1 VALSGKKK
9 RIGELLVES
18 GIITRDDFEQIL
30 VAQKGSNKRI
40 GELVVEKGICSE
52 YDIAAALSS
61 QLGMPCIDLKTATVE
76 PAAIEIISET
86 LAHKH
91 QIVPIYVRGR
101 DLHVAMADPFSHD
114 ALEDVQFATG
124 YRIQPYISTYSD
136 IFWAIEKYYHKGDT
150 SVDSLVSDIVP
161 AQVEVLEEEKREG
174 QPELGDLRKQSEA
187 APIIRMVNLIITRAV
202 EEKASDIHI
211 EPKKD
216 KLIVRNRVDGAL
228 RVDME
233 LPSSVQGAIISRLK
247 IMSSMDIAER
257 RVPQDGRIAVKLGS
271 KTLDLRVST
280 LPTTFGEKVVIRIL
294 DSEGSLIGLEKLGL
308 DGETRRK
315 FVGLITKPQGI
326 ILVTGPTGSGKTTT
340 LYTALS
346 HIADVEKNVST
357 IEDPIEY
364 ELNGINQVGVDEK
377 AGRTFENVLRSLLRQ
392 DPDVIMVGEMR
403 DVTTATIAM
412 QASLTGHLVFSTIH
426 TNNTVATITRLRD
439 LGVPSYLISS
449 TIIGIIAQ
457 RLVRVICPFC
467 KEEYQPH
474 EDNLRGLA
482 LTPEQ
487 VRDHK
492 FLRGKGCG
500 KCGDTGYKG
509 RAGIY
514 EMLVLSQKIKEA
526 IATEASEGKLRQI
539 AIAEGMQTLP
549 HAGVERLMQGVTT
562 VEEVLRAIQTDEDFG
577 SLCPDCG
584 AILGSGFVACPECG
598 KKLIETCPSCSKTLD
613 AGWKFCP
620 YCSDQLPG
628 ANQPQ
633 KASDP
638 KVIRMGKERSA

>member
-1 VALSGKKK
+1 MALSAKKK

-18 GIITRDDFEQIL
+18 GLMGREDFEKIL
-30 VAQKGSNKRI
+30 SEQKGSNKRI

-61 QLGMPCIDLKTATVE
+61 QLGMPCVDLKTAAIE
-76 PAAIEIISET
+76 PAAVKIISEK
-86 LAHKH
+86 LAQRH
-91 QIVPIYVRGR
+91 QIVPIRVRGR

-124 YRIQPYISTYSD
+124 YRIQPYISTQSD
-136 IFWAIEKYYHKGDT
+136 IVWAIEKHYNVDT

-161 AQVEVLEEEKREG
+161 EEVEVLEEDKEHHAEI
-174 QPELGDLRKQSEA
+174 GDLKKQSEA

-211 EPKKD
+211 EPRKK

-228 RVDME
+228 RVDLE
-233 LPSSVQGAIISRLK
+233 LPQSVQGAVISRLK

-280 LPTTFGEKVVIRIL
+280 LPTAFGEKVVIRIL

-308 DGETRRK
+308 DKETRDK
-315 FVGLITKPQGI
+315 FVSLITKPQGI
-326 ILVTGPTGSGKTTT
+326 VLVTGPTGSGKTTT

-364 ELNGINQVGVDEK
+364 ELGGINQVGVDEK
-377 AGRTFENVLRSLLRQ
+377 AGRTFAGVLRSLLRQ

-457 RLVRVICPFC
+457 RLVRVVCPFC
-467 KEEYQPH
+467 KEPYEPS
-474 EDNLRGLA
+474 EDSLRGLG
-482 LTPEQ
+482 LTPRQ
-487 VRDHK
+487 VKDHT
-492 FLRGKGCG
+492 FYRGKGCG
-500 KCGDTGYKG
+500 KCGETGYKG

-526 IATEASEGKLRQI
+526 IAGEASEGQLRQL
-539 AIAEGMQTLP
+539 AVAEGMKTLP
-549 HAGVERLMQGVTT
+549 KAGVERLLTGVTT

-577 SLCPDCG
+577 SLCPACG
-584 AILGSGFVACPECG
+584 AVLGSGFVACPECG
-598 KKLIETCPSCSKTLD
+598 KRLIKVCGTCSKTVD
-613 AGWKFCP
+613 ADWKYCP
-620 YCSDQLPG
+620 YCADKLAG
-628 ANQPQ
+628 ASQAQQAGN
-633 KASDP
+633 P
-638 KVIRMGKERSA
+638 KIVSMGKERMA

>member
-1 VALSGKKK
+1 MALSGKKK

-18 GIITRDDFEQIL
+18 GILTPEDFEKIL
-30 VAQKGSNKRI
+30 LEQKDSNKKI
-40 GELVVEKGICSE
+40 GELVVERGICTE

-61 QLGMPCIDLKTATVE
+61 QLGMPCIDLKAATIE
-76 PAAIEIISET
+76 PAGIEIISER
-86 LAHKH
+86 LAQKH

-124 YRIQPYISTYSD
+124 YRIQPYISTHSD
-136 IFWAIEKYYHKGDT
+136 ILWAIEKYYNVGS
-150 SVDSLVSDIVP
+150 SVDSLVSDIMP
-161 AQVEVLEEEKREG
+161 EQVEVLEEDRG
-174 QPELGDLRKQSEA
+174 GHAELGDLKKQSEA

-211 EPKKD
+211 EPKKN
-216 KLIVRNRVDGAL
+216 KLLVRTRVDGAL
-228 RVDME
+228 RVDLE
-233 LPSSVQGAIISRLK
+233 LPESVQGAIVSRLK

-257 RVPQDGRIAVKLGS
+257 RIPQDGRIAVKLGS

-308 DGETRRK
+308 DGETRKK
-315 FVGLITKPQGI
+315 FVSLISKPQGI
-326 ILVTGPTGSGKTTT
+326 VLVTGPTGSGKTTT

-364 ELNGINQVGVDEK
+364 ELADINQVGVDEK

-467 KEEYQPH
+467 KEAYQPH
-474 EDNLRGLA
+474 EDSLRGLA
-482 LTPEQ
+482 LTPQQ
-487 VRDHK
+487 VKGHT
-492 FLRGKGCG
+492 FLRGKGCS
-500 KCGDTGYKG
+500 KCGETGYKG

-526 IATEASEGKLRQI
+526 IASEASEGQLRQL
-539 AIAEGMQTLP
+539 AVAEGMKTLS
-549 HAGVERLMQGVTT
+549 HAGVERLMQGTTT
-562 VEEVLRAIQTDEDFG
+562 VDEVLRAIQTDEDFG
-577 SLCPDCG
+577 SLCPACS
-584 AILGSGFVACPECG
+584 AILGAGFIACPECG
-598 KKLIETCPSCSKTLD
+598 EKLIETCPACSRTLD
-613 AGWKFCP
+613 AGWKYCP
-620 YCSDQLPG
+620 YCADQLAG
-628 ANQPQ
+628 AKQAQQANH
-633 KASDP
+633 S
-638 KVIRMGKERSA
+638 KVIPMGKEKTA

>member
-1 VALSGKKK
+1 MALSGKKK
-9 RIGELLVES
+9 RIGELLIES
-18 GIITRDDFEQIL
+18 GLITREDFEKIL
-30 VAQKGSNKRI
+30 AEQKNSNKKL
-40 GELVVEKGICSE
+40 GELVVDRGICSE

-61 QLGMPCIDLKTATVE
+61 QLGMPCIDLKAANIE
-76 PAAIEIISET
+76 PAAIKIISEK
-86 LAHKH
+86 LAQKH
-91 QIVPIYVRGR
+91 QIVPIQVRGR

-124 YRIQPYISTYSD
+124 YRIQPYISTHSD
-136 IFWAIEKYYHKGDT
+136 IVWAIEQYYHSDST
-150 SVDSLVSDIVP
+150 SVDTLVSDIVP
-161 AQVEVLEEEKREG
+161 AEVEVLEEDGEH
-174 QPELGDLRKQSEA
+174 QPELGDLKKQSEA

-211 EPKKD
+211 EPRKN

-228 RVDME
+228 RVDLE
-233 LPSSVQGAIISRLK
+233 LPQTVQGAIVSRLK

-257 RVPQDGRIAVKLGS
+257 RVPQDGRIAVKMGG

-280 LPTTFGEKVVIRIL
+280 LPTAFGEKVVIRIL

-315 FVGLITKPQGI
+315 FVSLITKPQGI
-326 ILVTGPTGSGKTTT
+326 VLVTGPTGSGKTTT

-364 ELNGINQVGVDEK
+364 DLEGINQVGVNEK
-377 AGRTFENVLRSLLRQ
+377 AGRTFEGVLRSLLRQ

-403 DVTTATIAM
+403 DVSTATIAM

-467 KEEYQPH
+467 KEEYQPS
-474 EDNLRGLA
+474 EDSLRGLA
-482 LTPEQ
+482 LTPKQ
-487 VRDHK
+487 LKDHR
-492 FLRGKGCG
+492 FIRGRGCG

-526 IATEASEGKLRQI
+526 IATGASEGKLRQL
-539 AIAEGMQTLP
+539 AVAEGMQTLP
-549 HAGVERLMQGVTT
+549 NAGVERLMKGVTT

-577 SLCPDCG
+577 SLCPACT
-584 AILGSGFVACPECG
+584 AILGSDFIACPECG
-598 KKLIETCPSCSKTLD
+598 KRLIETCPACSKTLD
-613 AGWKFCP
+613 AGWHYCP
-620 YCSDQLPG
+620 YCAEKLSETNPAG
-628 ANQPQ
+628 PATN
-633 KASDP
+633 P
-638 KVIRMGKERSA
+638 KLVSMGTGQMG

>member
-18 GIITRDDFEQIL
+18 GLLSREDFEKIL
-30 VAQKGSNKRI
+30 LEQKGSNKKI
-40 GELVVEKGICSE
+40 GELIVDKGICSE

-61 QLGMPCIDLKTATVE
+61 QLGMPCIDLKTAPIE
-76 PAAIEIISET
+76 PAAVEIISER
-86 LAHKH
+86 LAQKH
-91 QIVPIYVRGR
+91 QIVPIKVRGR
-101 DLHVAMADPFSHD
+101 DLHVAMGDPFSHD

-136 IFWAIEKYYHKGDT
+136 ILWAIEKYYNVGS

-161 AQVEVLEEEKREG
+161 EQVEVLAEDRDG
-174 QPELGDLRKQSEA
+174 HAELGDLKKQSEA

-211 EPKKD
+211 EPKKN
-216 KLIVRNRVDGAL
+216 KLLVRNRVDGAL
-228 RVDME
+228 RIDLE
-233 LPSSVQGAIISRLK
+233 LPQSVQGAIVSRLK

-257 RVPQDGRIAVKLGS
+257 RVPQDGRITVKLGN

-308 DGETRRK
+308 DGETRQK
-315 FVGLITKPQGI
+315 FVSLISKPQGI
-326 ILVTGPTGSGKTTT
+326 VLVTGPTGSGKTTT

-364 ELNGINQVGVDEK
+364 ELGDINQVGVDEK
-377 AGRTFENVLRSLLRQ
+377 AGRTFAGVLRSLLRQ

-439 LGVPSYLISS
+439 LGVPSYLIAS

-474 EDNLRGLA
+474 EDSLRGLA
-482 LTPEQ
+482 LTPQQ
-487 VRDHK
+487 VRCHT
-492 FLRGKGCG
+492 FVRGKGCG
-500 KCGDTGYKG
+500 KCGETGYKG

-514 EMLVLSQKIKEA
+514 EMMVLSQKIKEA
-526 IATEASEGKLRQI
+526 IATEASEGQLKQL
-539 AIAEGMQTLP
+539 AVAEGMQTLS
-549 HAGVERLMQGVTT
+549 HAGVERLMEGTTT
-562 VEEVLRAIQTDEDFG
+562 VDEVLRAIQTDEDFG
-577 SLCPDCG
+577 SLCPACS
-584 AILGSGFVACPECG
+584 AILGAGFIACPVCG
-598 KKLIETCPSCSKTLD
+598 KKLIETCPACSKTLD
-613 AGWKFCP
+613 AGWKYCP
-620 YCSDQLPG
+620 YCANHLVG
-628 ANQPQ
+628 AKQARQVMDSKIIP
-633 KASDP
+633 
-638 KVIRMGKERSA
+638 MGKEKTA

>member
-18 GIITRDDFEQIL
+18 GLMSHEDFEKIL
-30 VAQKGSNKRI
+30 LEQKDSNKKI

-61 QLGMPCIDLKTATVE
+61 QLGMPCIDLKTATIE
-76 PAAIEIISET
+76 PGGIEIISER
-86 LAHKH
+86 LAQKH
-91 QIVPIYVRGR
+91 QIVPINVRGR

-124 YRIQPYISTYSD
+124 YRIQPYISTHSD
-136 IFWAIEKYYHKGDT
+136 ITWAIEKYYNVGS
-150 SVDSLVSDIVP
+150 SVDSLVSDIIP
-161 AQVEVLEEEKREG
+161 EEVEVLEERREG
-174 QPELGDLRKQSEA
+174 QPELGDLKKESEA

-211 EPKKD
+211 EPKKN
-216 KLIVRNRVDGAL
+216 KLLVRNRVDRAL
-228 RVDME
+228 RVDLE
-233 LPSSVQGAIISRLK
+233 LPQTVQGAIVSRLK

-257 RVPQDGRIAVKLGS
+257 RVPQDGRITVKLGN

-280 LPTTFGEKVVIRIL
+280 LPTTHGEKVVIRIL

-308 DGETRRK
+308 DGDTRQK
-315 FVGLITKPQGI
+315 FVSLISKPQGI
-326 ILVTGPTGSGKTTT
+326 VLVTGPTGIGKTTT

-364 ELNGINQVGVDEK
+364 ELADINQVGVDEK
-377 AGRTFENVLRSLLRQ
+377 AGRTFESVLRSLLRQ

-474 EDNLRGLA
+474 EDSLRGLA
-482 LTPEQ
+482 LTPQQ
-487 VRDHK
+487 VRDHT
-492 FLRGKGCG
+492 FLRGKGCD
-500 KCGDTGYKG
+500 KCGGTGYKG

-514 EMLVLSQKIKEA
+514 EMMVLSQKLKEA
-526 IATEASEGKLRQI
+526 IATEASEGQLKQL
-539 AIAEGMQTLP
+539 AVAEGMKTLS
-549 HAGVERLMQGVTT
+549 HAGVERLMEGTTT
-562 VEEVLRAIQTDEDFG
+562 VDEVLRAIQTDEDFG
-577 SLCPDCG
+577 SLCPACS
-584 AILGSGFVACPECG
+584 AILGAGFIACPECG
-598 KKLIETCPSCSKTLD
+598 EKLIETCPECNKTLD
-613 AGWKFCP
+613 AGWKYCP
-620 YCSDQLPG
+620 YCADQLHG
-628 ANQPQ
+628 ARQAQQVKDSKIIP
-633 KASDP
+633 
-638 KVIRMGKERSA
+638 MGKEKTA

>member
-1 VALSGKKK
+1 MALSGKKK

-18 GIITRDDFEQIL
+18 GLMTREDFETIL
-30 VAQKGSNKRI
+30 SEQKNSNKKL
-40 GELVVEKGICSE
+40 GELVVDKGICSE

-61 QLGMPCIDLKTATVE
+61 QLGMPCIDLKAATIE
-76 PAAIEIISET
+76 PAAVSIISEK

-91 QIVPIYVRGR
+91 QIVPIQVRGR

-124 YRIQPYISTYSD
+124 YRIQPYISTHSD
-136 IFWAIEKYYHKGDT
+136 IVWAIDQHYQVDAT

-161 AQVEVLEEEKREG
+161 EEVEVLEEDLEN
-174 QPELGDLRKQSEA
+174 QPELGDLKKQSEA

-211 EPKKD
+211 EPKKN
-216 KLIVRNRVDGAL
+216 KLLVRNRVDGAL
-228 RVDME
+228 RVDLE
-233 LPSSVQGAIISRLK
+233 LPSSVIGAIVSRLK

-315 FVGLITKPQGI
+315 FVGLISKPQGI
-326 ILVTGPTGSGKTTT
+326 VLVTGPTGSGKTTT

-364 ELNGINQVGVDEK
+364 ELAGINQVGVDEK
-377 AGRTFENVLRSLLRQ
+377 AGRTFESVLRSLLRQ

-467 KEEYQPH
+467 KEEYQPT
-474 EDNLRGLA
+474 EDSLRGLA
-482 LTPEQ
+482 LTAQQ
-487 VRDHK
+487 VKDHK

-526 IATEASEGKLRQI
+526 IAGGASEGKLRQL
-539 AIAEGMQTLP
+539 AVAEGMQTLP
-549 HAGVERLMQGVTT
+549 NAGVARLMQGVTT

-577 SLCPDCG
+577 SLCPACN
-584 AILGSGFVACPECG
+584 AILGSDFIACPECG

-613 AGWKFCP
+613 AGWKHCP
-620 YCSDQLPG
+620 YCAETLPDVDQAP
-628 ANQPQ
+628 
-633 KASDP
+633 KARDP
-638 KVIRMGKERSA
+638 KVIPMGKDKIA

>member
-1 VALSGKKK
+1 MALSGKKK

-18 GIITRDDFEQIL
+18 GIMSREDFETIL
-30 VAQKGSNKRI
+30 LEQKDSNKRI
-40 GELVVEKGICSE
+40 GELIVERGICSE

-61 QLGMPCIDLKTATVE
+61 QLGMQCIDLKTAAIE
-76 PAAIEIISET
+76 AAAIGIISER
-86 LAHKH
+86 LAQKH
-91 QIVPIYVRGR
+91 QIVPIHVRGR

-136 IFWAIEKYYHKGDT
+136 IVWAIEKYYNVGS

-161 AQVEVLEEEKREG
+161 AQVEVLEADRDG
-174 QPELGDLRKQSEA
+174 QPELGDLKRQSEA

-202 EEKASDIHI
+202 EDKASDIHI
-211 EPKKD
+211 EPKKN
-216 KLIVRNRVDGAL
+216 KLLVRTRVDGAL
-228 RVDME
+228 RIDLE
-233 LPSSVQGAIISRLK
+233 LPQSVQGAIVSRLK
-247 IMSSMDIAER
+247 IMASMDIAER
-257 RVPQDGRIAVKLGS
+257 RIPQDGRIAVKLNNR
-271 KTLDLRVST
+271 TLDLRVST
-280 LPTTFGEKVVIRIL
+280 LPTTYGEKVVVRIL

-308 DGETRRK
+308 DTDTRRK
-315 FVGLITKPQGI
+315 FVSLISKPQGI
-326 ILVTGPTGSGKTTT
+326 VLVTGPTGSGKTTT

-364 ELNGINQVGVDEK
+364 ELGMINQVGVDEK
-377 AGRTFENVLRSLLRQ
+377 AGRTFEGVLRSLLRQ

-467 KEEYQPH
+467 KEEYRPN
-474 EDNLRGLA
+474 EDSLRGLA
-482 LTPEQ
+482 LTPHQARE
-487 VRDHK
+487 HK
-492 FLRGKGCG
+492 FLRGRGCG
-500 KCGDTGYKG
+500 KCGETGYKG

-526 IATEASEGKLRQI
+526 IATEASEGQLRQL
-539 AIAEGMQTLP
+539 AVAEGMKTLS
-549 HAGVERLMQGVTT
+549 HAGVERLMQGTTT

-577 SLCPDCG
+577 SLCPVCT
-584 AILGSGFVACPECG
+584 AILGAGFVACPQCG
-598 KKLIETCPSCSKTLD
+598 KKLIRTCPSCSKTLD
-613 AGWKFCP
+613 AGWKYCP
-620 YCSDQLPG
+620 YCADKLTGAKQADQAKDSKIIP
-628 ANQPQ
+628 
-633 KASDP
+633 
-638 KVIRMGKERSA
+638 MGKERTA

>member
-1 VALSGKKK
+1 MALSGKKK

-18 GIITRDDFEQIL
+18 GIMTPQDFEKIL
-30 VAQKGSNKRI
+30 AAQKNSNKRI
-40 GELVVEKGICSE
+40 GELVVEKGICTE

-61 QLGMPCIDLKTATVE
+61 QLGMPCIDLKTVEIE
-76 PAAIEIISET
+76 PAGVEIISER
-86 LAHKH
+86 LAQKH
-91 QIVPIYVRGR
+91 QIVPIKVRGR

-124 YRIQPYISTYSD
+124 YRIQPYISTPSD
-136 IFWAIEKYYHKGDT
+136 IIWAIEKYYNVGS
-150 SVDSLVSDIVP
+150 SVDSLVSDIIP
-161 AQVEVLEEEKREG
+161 EQVEVLEADREG
-174 QPELGDLRKQSEA
+174 QPELGDLQKQSEA

-202 EEKASDIHI
+202 EAKASDIHI
-211 EPKKD
+211 EPKKN
-216 KLIVRNRVDGAL
+216 KLLVRARVDGAL
-228 RVDME
+228 RIDLE
-233 LPSSVQGAIISRLK
+233 LPQTVQGAIVSRLK

-257 RVPQDGRIAVKLGS
+257 RVPQDGRITVKLGN

-308 DGETRRK
+308 DGETRDK
-315 FVGLITKPQGI
+315 FVSLISKPQGI
-326 ILVTGPTGSGKTTT
+326 VLVTGPTGSGKTTT

-364 ELNGINQVGVDEK
+364 ELADINQVGVDEK
-377 AGRTFENVLRSLLRQ
+377 AGRTFAGVLRSLLRQ

-474 EDNLRGLA
+474 EDSLRRLA
-482 LTPEQ
+482 LTPAQ
-487 VRDHK
+487 VKDHK

-500 KCGDTGYKG
+500 KCGETGYKG

-526 IATEASEGKLRQI
+526 IATEASEGQLKQL
-539 AIAEGMQTLP
+539 AVAEGMKTLS
-549 HAGVERLMQGVTT
+549 HAGVERLMQGTTT
-562 VEEVLRAIQTDEDFG
+562 VDEALRAIQTDEDFG
-577 SLCPDCG
+577 SLCPACST
-584 AILGSGFVACPECG
+584 ILGAGFIACPQCG
-598 KKLIETCPSCSKTLD
+598 EKLIETCPACSKTLD
-613 AGWKFCP
+613 ASWKYCP
-620 YCSDQLPG
+620 YCADQLPG
-628 ANQPQ
+628 VKQAQQVKNSKIIP
-633 KASDP
+633 
-638 KVIRMGKERSA
+638 MGKERTA